1 MPLIRRTI
9 RLLLGLGVAAT
20 VFAGTS
26 TIALVVTGQPAQA
39 ATGSD
44 IANIAHA
51 ELGNG
56 CAKYGS
62 TPGTCNPD
70 DPEWCAD
77 FARWVWRQAGVDYT
91 TELNSFA
98 VSFYSYGTRH
108 NAIDADPQ
116 VGDAVVYAD
125 NTTWNSGQANHVN
138 LVYAVNGSQ
147 IETIGGN
154 EGNRVS
160 FTNWFDW
167 HNAATVIGAGPVRA
181 FVHPVGVPGPNPG
194 AVEQSEFADVDGD
207 GRGDLVGISGAN
219 NDLTAYRNQGWGT
232 PALVVGWD
240 RASLVSGFGDA
251 SRTTFAD
258 IDGDGRADLIGV
270 SGPNNDLTAYRNQ
283 GWNAGG
289 GIVGWDRKP
298 IASGFGPLWPLKFTD
313 ADGDR
318 RADLIGISGPNQDM
332 TAYRNQG
339 WTAPNL
345 IVGWDRQHVV
355 SGFPA

>member
-1 MPLIRRTI
+1 VRSSEEKDPSTMPFIPRTI
-9 RLLLGLGVAAT
+9 RLLLRLGVAAVVLAGAST
-20 VFAGTS
+20 V
-26 TIALVVTGQPAQA
+26 ALVVTGQPALA

-108 NAIDADPQ
+108 NAIDSDPE

-147 IETIGGN
+147 IQTIGGN
-154 EGNRVS
+154 EGNQVS
-160 FTNWFDW
+160 FTSWFDW
-167 HNAATVIGAGPVRA
+167 HNAANVIGAGRSERSSTPSASPSWRPGQSEDGRRGSLTSTPTARLRSSRSTRTATSTPTRTPTVYPAPRTAPTPGRHPDRARLHRSQPSPVR
-181 FVHPVGVPGPNPG
+181 
-194 AVEQSEFADVDGD
+194 
-207 GRGDLVGISGAN
+207 
-219 NDLTAYRNQGWGT
+219 
-232 PALVVGWD
+232 
-240 RASLVSGFGDA
+240 
-251 SRTTFAD
+251 
-258 IDGDGRADLIGV
+258 
-270 SGPNNDLTAYRNQ
+270 
-283 GWNAGG
+283 
-289 GIVGWDRKP
+289 
-298 IASGFGPLWPLKFTD
+298 
-313 ADGDR
+313 
-318 RADLIGISGPNQDM
+318 
-332 TAYRNQG
+332 
-339 WTAPNL
+339 
-345 IVGWDRQHVV
+345 
-355 SGFPA
+355 